1 MTEWKKKYEVRKS
14 KIVFNSDVKY
24 YDTVI
29 KNCQIFNVK

>member
-1 MTEWKKKYEVRKS
+1 MTEWKKGDEVRES
-14 KIVFNSDVKY
+14 NIACHSDVKY